1 MVWGA
6 PSNLLYHIVVMT
18 DLATALIW
26 WICTMQLS
34 FRLDK
39 RPGESHLALDE
50 KNWGGLPTRIHGKY
64 ERHAIS
70 WRSWISFGIW
80 KPASL
85 IVSLKAKS
93 AGIGEKRKGQSHCPL
108 LLGVDLHCFDDLV
121 LYWGTWCSSGKHYF
135 FWGVGPLLA
144 MDIVVFIFIYESWS
158 WTLHCDWGLLVSIVI
173 STRIWS
179 ICARHHHIQR
189 CALFLVILHR
199 MVIWWFHRNY
209 FALVLLETVWC
220 RAELS
225 ALHHVSRCWNFI
237 LAERDVFG
245 ERTWD
250 LREFCELEEHC
261 TARFWLSTSFLIVK
275 NYGYSRLDEPELFE
289 NFWK

>member
-1 MVWGA
+1 M
-6 PSNLLYHIVVMT
+6 
-18 DLATALIW
+18 
-26 WICTMQLS
+26 
-34 FRLDK
+34 
-39 RPGESHLALDE
+39 RP
-50 KNWGGLPTRIHGKY
+50 KGGHCI
-64 ERHAIS
+64 AIGD
-70 WRSWISFGIW
+70 F
-80 KPASL
+80 
-85 IVSLKAKS
+85 
-93 AGIGEKRKGQSHCPL
+93 
-108 LLGVDLHCFDDLV
+108 
-121 LYWGTWCSSGKHYF
+121 
-135 FWGVGPLLA
+135 
-144 MDIVVFIFIYESWS
+144 
-158 WTLHCDWGLLVSIVI
+158 LVSIVI

-179 ICARHHHIQR
+179 MCARYHHIQR

-261 TARFWLSTSFLIVK
+261 TARFWLSTSFLIVQ
-275 NYGYSRLDEPELFE
+275 NLVFHVWMRTGIIWELLEVDQTFVAGWICDSAL
-289 NFWK
+289 FGIVKSTF